1 MTCRKKKKENT
12 KPFFQDTQ
20 YILEEDRKTFRPKL
34 EKNKQI
40 IEG

>member
-1 MTCRKKKKENT
+1 MSKKKRRKYEA
-12 KPFFQDTQ
+12 FFQDTHH
-20 YILEEDRKTFRPKL
+20 ILEEDRKTFRPKL